1 VPFPRRRLRLIL
13 AAGAVGLAAVATVGA
28 SPGTDLV
35 QGIPQRGT
43 VIGQKTANVTL
54 IQYEDLACTYCNTYM
69 KLAFPTIVNDYVRPG
84 LVKVD
89 FRGIGVVSRASAP
102 ALRYVLAA
110 GRQQKLWQ
118 LTELFYENQSKLNE
132 LATDKGVRRLARQIP
147 GLNADKLILDAKSL
161 SVRKQAAAHA
171 AEAERRKVPGTPWFF
186 VKVGTDVPKLV
197 RPTAYSGEAFA
208 VLLDE
213 ALGR

>member
-1 VPFPRRRLRLIL
+1 MPFPRRRFGLIL
-13 AAGAVGLAAVATVGA
+13 AAGAVALAAVATVGA

-43 VIGQKTANVTL
+43 VIGEKTANVTL
-54 IQYEDLACTYCNTYM
+54 IQYEDLACTHCNTYM

-118 LTELFYENQSKLNE
+118 LTELFYENQSRLNE

-147 GLNADKLILDAKSL
+147 GLNADKLILDARSL
-161 SVRKQAAAHA
+161 LVRKQAAAHA

-186 VKVGTDVPKLV
+186 IKVGTDVPKLV

-208 VLLDE
+208 TLLDE

>member
-1 VPFPRRRLRLIL
+1 MPFPLRRLGLIL
-13 AAGAVGLAAVATVGA
+13 AAGAVALAAVATVGA

-43 VIGQKTANVTL
+43 VIGEKTANVTL
-54 IQYEDLACTYCNTYM
+54 IQYEDLACAHCNTYT

-118 LTELFYENQSKLNE
+118 LTEVFYENQAKLNE
-132 LATDKGVRRLARQIP
+132 LATDKGARRLARQIP

-161 SVRKQAAAHA
+161 SVRRQAAAHA

-186 VKVGTDVPKLV
+186 IKVGTGVPKLV

-208 VLLDE
+208 TLLDE

>member
-1 VPFPRRRLRLIL
+1 VRRPRRLGLSL
-13 AAGAVGLAAVATVGA
+13 AAGALALAVVATVGA

-54 IQYEDLACTYCNTYM
+54 IQFEDLACAHCNDYM

-89 FRGIGVVSRASAP
+89 FRGLGVVSRASAP

-118 LTELFYENQSKLNE
+118 MTEVLYENQAKLNE
-132 LATDKGVRRLARQIP
+132 VATDKGVRRLVRGIP
-147 GLNADKLILDAKSL
+147 GLNANQLILDAKSL

-171 AEAERRKVPGTPWFF
+171 VEADRRKVPGTPWFF
-186 VKVGTDVPKLV
+186 IKVGTDAPKLV

-208 VLLDE
+208 TLLDE

>member
-1 VPFPRRRLRLIL
+1 VRSRRLGLFI
-13 AAGAVGLAAVATVGA
+13 AAGALALVVVATVGA
-28 SPGTDLV
+28 SPGTNLV

-43 VIGQKTANVTL
+43 VIGQKTATVTL
-54 IQYEDLACTYCNTYM
+54 IQFEDLACSHCNDYM

-89 FRGIGVVSRASAP
+89 FRGIGVVTRASEP

-118 LTELFYENQSKLNE
+118 MTEVFYENQAKLNE
-132 LATDKGVRRLARQIP
+132 LATDKGVRRLARGIP
-147 GLNADKLILDAKSL
+147 GLNANRLILDAKSV

-171 AEAERRKVPGTPWFF
+171 VEAERRKVPGTPWFF
-186 VKVGTDVPKLV
+186 IKIGTDAPKLV
-197 RPTAYSGEAFA
+197 RPTAYDGDAFRTI
-208 VLLDE
+208 LDE

>member
-1 VPFPRRRLRLIL
+1 MPRSRLGLTL
-13 AAGAVGLAAVATVGA
+13 AAAALALAVVATVGA

-43 VIGQKTANVTL
+43 VIGERTANVTL
-54 IQYEDLACTYCNTYM
+54 IQFEDLACTHCNTYM

-89 FRGIGVVSRASAP
+89 FRGLGIVTRASEP
-102 ALRYVLAA
+102 ALRFVLAA
-110 GRQQKLWQ
+110 GRQRKLWQ
-118 LTELFYENQSKLNE
+118 MTEVFYENQAKLNE
-132 LATDKGVRRLARQIP
+132 IATDKGVRRLARGIP
-147 GLNADKLILDAKSL
+147 GLNANQLILDSKSL

-171 AEAERRKVPGTPWFF
+171 VEADRRKVPGTPWFF
-186 VKVGTDVPKLV
+186 IKVGTNAPKLV

-208 VLLDE
+208 TLLDE

>member
-1 VPFPRRRLRLIL
+1 MKTVFSALL
-13 AAGAVGLAAVATVGA
+13 LAAVATVGA

-43 VIGQKTANVTL
+43 VIGEKTANVTL
-54 IQYEDLACTYCNTYM
+54 IQYEDLACTHCNTYM

-161 SVRKQAAAHA
+161 LVRKQAAAHA
-171 AEAERRKVPGTPWFF
+171 VEAERRKVPGTPWFF
-186 VKVGTDVPKLV
+186 IKVGTDVPKLV

-208 VLLDE
+208 ALLDE

>member
-1 VPFPRRRLRLIL
+1 MRPGRSRLVL
-13 AAGAVGLAAVATVGA
+13 AAAALALAVVATVGA

-43 VIGQKTANVTL
+43 VIGQTTANVTL
-54 IQYEDLACTYCNTYM
+54 IQFEDLACTHCNDYM
-69 KLAFPTIVNDYVRPG
+69 KLAFPTIINDYVRPG

-89 FRGIGVVSRASAP
+89 FRGLGVVSRASEP

-110 GRQQKLWQ
+110 GRQRKLWQ
-118 LTELFYENQSKLNE
+118 MTEVFYENQAKLNE
-132 LATDKGVRRLARQIP
+132 FATDKGVRRLARGIP
-147 GLNADKLILDAKSL
+147 GLSANQLILDAKSL

-171 AEAERRKVPGTPWFF
+171 VEADRRKVPGTPWFF
-186 VKVGTDVPKLV
+186 IRVGTNAPKLV

-208 VLLDE
+208 NLLDE

>member
-1 VPFPRRRLRLIL
+1 M
-13 AAGAVGLAAVATVGA
+13 VATVGA

-54 IQYEDLACTYCNTYM
+54 IQFEDLACTHCNDYM

-84 LVKVD
+84 FVKVD
-89 FRGIGVVSRASAP
+89 FRGLGVVSRASAP

-118 LTELFYENQSKLNE
+118 MTEVLYENQAKLNE
-132 LATDKGVRRLARQIP
+132 VATDKGARRLVRGIP
-147 GLNADKLILDAKSL
+147 GLNANQLILDAKSL

-171 AEAERRKVPGTPWFF
+171 VEADRRKVPGTPWFF
-186 VKVGTDVPKLV
+186 IKVGTDAPKLV

-208 VLLDE
+208 TLLDE

>member
-1 VPFPRRRLRLIL
+1 MRPGRFGFIAATGVL
-13 AAGAVGLAAVATVGA
+13 ALALVAGVGA
-28 SPGTDLV
+28 SPGTALV

-43 VIGQKTANVTL
+43 VIGQKTAAVTL
-54 IQYEDLACTYCNTYM
+54 IQFEDLACTHCNDYM
-69 KLAFPTIVNDYVRPG
+69 KLAFPTIINDYVRPG

-89 FRGIGVVSRASAP
+89 FRGLGVVTRASEP

-110 GRQQKLWQ
+110 GRQSKLWQ
-118 LTELFYENQSKLNE
+118 MTEVLYENQAKLNE
-132 LATDKGVRRLARQIP
+132 LATDRGVRRLARGIP
-147 GLNADKLILDAKSL
+147 GLNANKLILDARSL

-171 AEAERRKVPGTPWFF
+171 VEAERRKVPGTPWFF
-186 VKVGTDVPKLV
+186 IRIGTDAPKLV

-208 VLLDE
+208 TLLDE

>member
-1 VPFPRRRLRLIL
+1 MPRSRLGLTL
-13 AAGAVGLAAVATVGA
+13 AAAALALAVVTTVGA

-43 VIGQKTANVTL
+43 VIGERTANVTL
-54 IQYEDLACTYCNTYM
+54 IQFEDLACTHCNTYM

-89 FRGIGVVSRASAP
+89 FRGLGIVTRASEP
-102 ALRYVLAA
+102 ALRFVLAA
-110 GRQQKLWQ
+110 GRQRKLWQ
-118 LTELFYENQSKLNE
+118 MTEVFYENQAKLNE
-132 LATDKGVRRLARQIP
+132 IATDKGVRRLARGIP
-147 GLNADKLILDAKSL
+147 GLDANQLILDSKSL

-171 AEAERRKVPGTPWFF
+171 VEADRRKVPGTPWFF
-186 VKVGTDVPKLV
+186 IKVGTNAPKLV

-208 VLLDE
+208 TLLDE

>member
-1 VPFPRRRLRLIL
+1 MRPGRFGFIAATGAL
-13 AAGAVGLAAVATVGA
+13 ALALVAGVGA
-28 SPGTDLV
+28 SPGTALV

-43 VIGQKTANVTL
+43 VIGQKTATVTL
-54 IQYEDLACTYCNTYM
+54 IQFEDLACTHCNDYM
-69 KLAFPTIVNDYVRPG
+69 KLAFPTIINDYVRPG

-89 FRGIGVVSRASAP
+89 FRGLGVVTRASEP

-110 GRQQKLWQ
+110 GRQGKLWQ
-118 LTELFYENQSKLNE
+118 MTEVLYENQAKLNE
-132 LATDKGVRRLARQIP
+132 LATDRGVRRLARGIP
-147 GLNADKLILDAKSL
+147 GLNANKLILDARSL

-171 AEAERRKVPGTPWFF
+171 VEAERRKVPGTPWFF
-186 VKVGTDVPKLV
+186 IRIGTDAPKLV

-208 VLLDE
+208 TLLDE

>member
-1 VPFPRRRLRLIL
+1 MPRSRLGLTL
-13 AAGAVGLAAVATVGA
+13 AAAALALAVVTTVGA

-43 VIGQKTANVTL
+43 VIGERTANVTL
-54 IQYEDLACTYCNTYM
+54 IQFEDLACTHCNTYM

-89 FRGIGVVSRASAP
+89 FRGLGIVTRASEP
-102 ALRYVLAA
+102 ALRFVLAA
-110 GRQQKLWQ
+110 GRQRKLWQ
-118 LTELFYENQSKLNE
+118 MTEVFYENQAKLNE
-132 LATDKGVRRLARQIP
+132 IATDKGVRRLARGIP
-147 GLNADKLILDAKSL
+147 GLNANQLILDSKSL

-171 AEAERRKVPGTPWFF
+171 VEADRRKVPGTPWFF
-186 VKVGTDVPKLV
+186 IKVGTNAPKLV

-208 VLLDE
+208 TLLDE

>member
-1 VPFPRRRLRLIL
+1 VRHPLRRLGLIL
-13 AAGAVGLAAVATVGA
+13 AAATVALATVATVGA

-43 VIGQKTANVTL
+43 VIGQKSANVTL
-54 IQYEDLACTYCNTYM
+54 IQFEDLACTHCNTFM
-69 KLAFPTIVNDYVRPG
+69 KLAFPTIANDYVRPG

-89 FRGIGVVSRASAP
+89 FRGLGVVSRASAP

-110 GRQQKLWQ
+110 SRQQKLWQ
-118 LTELFYENQSKLNE
+118 LTEVFYENQSKLNE

-147 GLNADKLILDAKSL
+147 GLNADKLILDSKSL
-161 SVRKQAAAHA
+161 SVRKQVAAHA
-171 AEAERRKVPGTPWFF
+171 VEADRRKVPGTPWFF
-186 VKVGTDVPKLV
+186 IKVGTDAPKLV

-208 VLLDE
+208 ALLDE

>member
-1 VPFPRRRLRLIL
+1 MPRSRLGLTL
-13 AAGAVGLAAVATVGA
+13 AAAALALAVVTTVGA

-43 VIGQKTANVTL
+43 VIGERTANVTL
-54 IQYEDLACTYCNTYM
+54 IQFEDLACTHCNTYM

-89 FRGIGVVSRASAP
+89 FRGLGIVTRASEP
-102 ALRYVLAA
+102 ALRFVLAA
-110 GRQQKLWQ
+110 GRQRKLWQ
-118 LTELFYENQSKLNE
+118 MTEVFYENQAKLNE
-132 LATDKGVRRLARQIP
+132 LATDKGVRRLARGIP
-147 GLNADKLILDAKSL
+147 GLNANQLILDSKSL

-171 AEAERRKVPGTPWFF
+171 VEADRRKVPGTPWFF
-186 VKVGTDVPKLV
+186 IKVGTNAPKLV

-208 VLLDE
+208 TLLDE